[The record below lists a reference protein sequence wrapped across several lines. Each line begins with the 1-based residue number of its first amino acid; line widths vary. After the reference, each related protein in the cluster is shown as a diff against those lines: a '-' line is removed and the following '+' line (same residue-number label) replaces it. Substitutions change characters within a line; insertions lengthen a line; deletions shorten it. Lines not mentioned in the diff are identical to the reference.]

1 MKEFMLSPP
10 PTVLYV
16 AAGILGVAI
25 VSLILKKG
33 EPVRKAIGV
42 GIAVVVVAAIVLYV
56 YRPVTIR
63 VGEERVEV
71 RGAGGLALEWEDVE
85 SAVYVED
92 LRTSPFRPTVRTRGV
107 AIGGYRTGRFLLS
120 NGDAARVFMVQA
132 EDAVIIQTDERTYVF
147 APENADEMAEAVDTY
162 RVYEDEGGSE

>member
-71 RGAGGLALEWEDVE
+71 RGAGGL
-85 SAVYVED
+85 
-92 LRTSPFRPTVRTRGV
+92 
-107 AIGGYRTGRFLLS
+107 GGYRTGRFLLS